1 MFVLPPVIFI
11 YRGGFFLC
19 TNGLF
24 LWESFKRKTSFLC
37 EVLLTLVKVRDL
49 LYKNPFNVFFR
60 VSVKID
66 KSGSKI
72 HFKLKSASYTL
83 ENQLHKIKF

>member
-1 MFVLPPVIFI
+1 MKIKEI
-11 YRGGFFLC
+11 
-19 TNGLF
+19 
-24 LWESFKRKTSFLC
+24 
-37 EVLLTLVKVRDL
+37 VKVREL
-49 LYKNPFNVFFR
+49 LYKNPFHVFFR

-72 HFKLKSASYTL
+72 DFKLKSVSYTL